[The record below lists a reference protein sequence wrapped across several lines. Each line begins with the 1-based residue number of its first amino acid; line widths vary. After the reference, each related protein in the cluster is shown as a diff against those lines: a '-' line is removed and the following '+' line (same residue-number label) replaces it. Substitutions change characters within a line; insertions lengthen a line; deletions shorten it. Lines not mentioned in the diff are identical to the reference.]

1 MADNVA
7 ITPGSGAFAA
17 CDEVTYSGDSAKV
30 QIVRFVHVEGSEGSK
45 TLTEICDATDGL
57 TVNLGAN
64 NDVTVSGSVAVTN
77 AGITTV
83 AGAVAG
89 SEMQVD
95 VVAALPAGDAAI
107 GRVKLTDGTDVADVL
122 DLTNANPLT
131 VAIVDGSGDQITS
144 FGGGTQ
150 YTEGATDAT
159 ITGTALLWEDSA
171 DTLVTASAAKPFP
184 VEIVAGAGSG
194 GTAAADD
201 ADFTAGTTSGTPAMG
216 VYESTPTSVTD
227 GDLGTI
233 GITQTRALRCAVE
246 GTVTVAS
253 HAVTNAGT
261 FVVQVNGDAL
271 TALQTLDN
279 AISGSEMQVDVVAA
293 LPAGNNNIGDVDVAS
308 IAAGDNN
315 IGNVDVVTLPAIT
328 GTGTFVVQVDGNAL
342 TALQKI
348 DDPVIV
354 DDAAFTP
361 ATTSVMMAGFEADE
375 TATDSVDEGDGGAAR
390 MTLDRKIITTPQP
403 HTAGGL
409 SVFRHLDLD
418 ETDREVKATAGQ
430 IYGWIITN
438 HATTTRYVKFTNLTA
453 ANTTVGSSTV
463 FMTVPVPGNATDDTT
478 LVQNFGGM
486 GVTFD
491 TALTAYCVTGL
502 ADNSTDAPG
511 ASDVAITIFYK

>member
-1 MADNVA
+1 VADNVA

-159 ITGTALLWEDSA
+159 ITGTALLWEDTS

-233 GITQTRALRCAVE
+233 GITQTRALRTAVE
-246 GTVTVAS
+246 GTVTVAA
-253 HAVTNAGT
+253 HAVTNAGV
-261 FVVQVNGDAL
+261 FA
-271 TALQTLDN
+271 
-279 AISGSEMQVDVVAA
+279 
-293 LPAGNNNIGDVDVAS
+293 
-308 IAAGDNN
+308 
-315 IGNVDVVTLPAIT
+315 
-328 GTGTFVVQVDGNAL
+328 VQVDGNAL
-342 TALQKI
+342 TALQLI
-348 DDPVIV
+348 DDVIYV
-354 DDAAFTP
+354 DDADWTDN
-361 ATTSVMMAGFEADE
+361 TSKHALV
-375 TATDSVDEGDGGAAR
+375 GGVYQSA
-390 MTLDRKIITTPQP
+390 P
-403 HTAGGL
+403 HTVTDGDVSPFLTDVNGRLATVVSGTVAVSNAGLTALAAAISTEVQCDIVGALPAGTNAIGKLAANSGVDIGDVDVTSISAGSNLIGDVAIQGRTTGGL
-409 SVFRHLDLD
+409 SIFLSIDLD
-418 ETDREVKATAGQ
+418 ESEEEVKATAGTLYAIHAVNLASTVRYLKFYNDTTANVTVGTTTPVLSLPIPAATNKAGFTWNIPQ
-430 IYGWIITN
+430 GLAFSTAITAA
-438 HATTTRYVKFTNLTA
+438 ATTGVA
-453 ANTTVGSSTV
+453 HS
-463 FMTVPVPGNATDDTT
+463 DT
-478 LVQNFGGM
+478 G
-486 GVTFD
+486 
-491 TALTAYCVTGL
+491 
-502 ADNSTDAPG
+502 APG
-511 ASDVAITIFYK
+511 ANEVVINLGYK

>member
-1 MADNVA
+1 VADNVA

-159 ITGTALLWEDSA
+159 ITGTALLWEDGA
-171 DTLVTASAAKPFP
+171 DTLVTASASTPLP

-216 VYESTPTSVTD
+216 VYESAPTSVTD
-227 GDLGTI
+227 GDLGTV
-233 GITQTRALRCAVE
+233 GITQTRALRTAVE
-246 GTVTVAS
+246 GTVTVAA
-253 HAVTNAGT
+253 HAVTNAGV
-261 FVVQVNGDAL
+261 FAVQVNGDAL
-271 TALQTLDN
+271 TSLQTLDN

-315 IGNVDVVTLPAIT
+315 IGNVDVVTLPAIPAGNNNIGDVDVASIAA
-328 GTGTFVVQVDGNAL
+328 GTNL
-342 TALQKI
+342 I
-348 DDPVIV
+348 
-354 DDAAFTP
+354 
-361 ATTSVMMAGFEADE
+361 
-375 TATDSVDEGDGGAAR
+375 GDVG
-390 MTLDRKIITTPQP
+390 PQP
-403 HTAGGL
+403 RATGGL
-409 SVFRHLDLD
+409 SVFRSLDLD
-418 ETDREVKATAGQ
+418 ETEEEVKATAGCL
-430 IYGWIITN
+430 YKLRVTN
-438 HATTTRYVKFTNLTA
+438 RTTSVRYVKLYN
-453 ANTTVGSSTV
+453 
-463 FMTVPVPGNATDDTT
+463 DTT
-478 LVQNFGGM
+478 ANVIVGTTTPLDTIPIPANASDYTVLTESFGGM
-486 GVTFD
+486 GLAFSSAITIAA
-491 TALTAYCVTGL
+491 TTGF
-502 ADNSTDAPG
+502 ADNDTGAPG
-511 ASDVAITIFYK
+511 ANDLIVSAYYK